1 MRSYNIAVVGALG
14 AVGKQ
19 MKNILEKSELP
30 INSFTPLDIKTNEN
44 KIIQFKGKPTLVK
57 VAGRNAFKGVD
68 IAIFSAGEN
77 ASKELA
83 PIAVEEGAVVI
94 DNSNAWRMDPEVPLI
109 VPEVNPNDI
118 KWHKGIIANPNCSTI
133 QMLVAIKPI
142 HDVFN
147 IKRIVVS
154 TYQAVSGSGLAS
166 IEDLKA
172 QVTDFINGKKIKS
185 KFYTHQIAF
194 NAIPQIDIFLDNK
207 YTKEEMK
214 MNNETKKILDKRI
227 SVNATCVRIPVFRCH
242 SEAISIELEKSFKLE
257 NINKLLKEAPGV
269 EVLDN
274 PNSEKYPLA
283 VSCEGKYKTF
293 VGRIRRDFTIK
304 NGLNMWVVSD
314 NLLKGAAL
322 NAVQIAEL
330 LVKKDLVYIP
340 TKKKMK

>member
-1 MRSYNIAVVGALG
+1 MRGYNIAVVGALG
-14 AVGKQ
+14 AVGEQ
-19 MKNILEKSELP
+19 MRNILEKSELP
-30 INSFTPLDIKTNEN
+30 INGFKPLDIKTNEN

-57 VAGRNAFKGVD
+57 VAGRDAFKDVD

-118 KWHKGIIANPNCSTI
+118 EWHKGIIANPNCSTI

-142 HDVFN
+142 HDVYN

-172 QVTDFINGKKIKS
+172 QVTDLVNGKKIKS

-214 MNNETKKILDKRI
+214 MNNETKKILDKNI
-227 SVNATCVRIPVFRCH
+227 NVNATCVRISVFRCH
-242 SEAISIELEKSFKLE
+242 SEAVSIELEKSFQLE
-257 NINKLLKEAPGV
+257 KINKLLREAPGV

-274 PNSEKYPLA
+274 PDSEEYPLA